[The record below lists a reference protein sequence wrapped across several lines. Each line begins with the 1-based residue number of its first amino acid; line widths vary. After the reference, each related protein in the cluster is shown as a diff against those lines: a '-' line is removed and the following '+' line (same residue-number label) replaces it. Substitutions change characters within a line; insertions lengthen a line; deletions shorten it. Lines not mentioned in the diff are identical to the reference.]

1 MKVLLSTMSE
11 KQWAPFYLDLDP
23 SESAIQ
29 PVWIGHIVDKKFKA
43 DLNPGGGG
51 GVHPKMAYTKKLQA
65 LSTREGWVFTC

>member
-43 DLNPGGGG
+43 DLNPGGT
-51 GVHPKMAYTKKLQA
+51 PKMAYTGRLHPK
-65 LSTREGWVFTC
+65 GVPF